1 MAMLTWHYVTRAAY
15 DAADASVKTSDK
27 LYFLSDTK
35 EIYRG
40 TENFTESVIVY
51 STEPTVKAV
60 GKLYVDATTLEG
72 KIWNG
77 SAWTTVIQPVQSTV
91 SADNTNK
98 PVSGAAV
105 TAYVADEIA
114 KVTGSGN
121 LVADVEYVADTKSL
135 TVTMA
140 DKSSDTIQLTGLAVD
155 LDYDKTTGKLMVKD
169 ATGTTVGTGINLDLE
184 RFVSEATYDHAT
196 RTINLKFNDD
206 QEPLAIEIG
215 DLVDTYTAKSGKG
228 VSLTVTGNEFTAEAI
243 VASTAGNM
251 LTLTDA
257 GLFVAATDI
266 SAKADRDVDA
276 VANNVAK
283 FDSNGNPIDSGY
295 TLGGATVAASASA
308 TTLATE
314 AAVAA
319 IRSTLEAD
327 IATKM
332 NKVGTGHEGEI
343 ITADANGDAVASG
356 YKLGGATISDAP
368 DAATAATEAAVVD
381 YVEDYAV
388 AKVDVVA
395 AGAMATTVAAASDTK
410 VTSEK
415 AVVDAMTWKTTV

>member
-1 MAMLTWHYVTRAAY
+1 MLTWHYVTRAAY
-15 DAADASVKTSDK
+15 DAAEASVKTSDK

-40 TENFTESVIVY
+40 TENFTEAVIVY
-51 STEPTVKAV
+51 TTEPSVKAV
-60 GKLYVDATTLEG
+60 GKLYINATTLEG

-77 SAWTTVIQPVQSTV
+77 SAWTTVIQPVQAAIDA
-91 SADNTNK
+91 ADAAK
-98 PVSGAAV
+98 PVSGKA
-105 TAYVADEIA
+105 VADYVGEEIA

-121 LVADVEYVADTKSL
+121 LVADVEYVADSKSL

-140 DKSSDTIQLTGLAVD
+140 DGSSDEIQLTGLAVD
-155 LDYDKTTGKLMVKD
+155 LDYDKATGKLMIKD

-243 VASTAGNM
+243 VATTAGNM
-251 LTLTDA
+251 LQLTDT
-257 GLFVAATDI
+257 GLYVAATDI
-266 SAKADRDVDA
+266 SGKMDKDTDA

-283 FDSNGNPIDSGY
+283 FDSNGNAVDAGY
-295 TLGGATVAASASA
+295 QLGGGTLAASASA
-308 TTLATE
+308 TVLATE

-319 IRSTLEAD
+319 IREALSAD

-332 NKVGTGHEGEI
+332 NKVGAGHEGEI
-343 ITADANGDAVASG
+343 IIANAEGDAEASG
-356 YKLGGATISDAP
+356 YKLGGATLASNP

-381 YVEDYAV
+381 YVEGYAV
-388 AKVDVVA
+388 AKTDVVA
-395 AGAMATTVAAASDTK
+395 AGSMATTVAAASDTK

>member
-1 MAMLTWHYVTRAAY
+1 MLTWHYVTRAAY
-15 DAADASVKTSDK
+15 DAAESSVKTSDK
-27 LYFLSDTK
+27 LFFLSDTK

-40 TENFTESVIVY
+40 TENFTESVILY
-51 STEPTVKAV
+51 SSEPAVKAV
-60 GKLYVDATTLEG
+60 GKLYINSTTLEG

-91 SADNTNK
+91 DAANTNK

-105 TAYVADEIA
+105 TSYVATEIA
-114 KVTGSGN
+114 KVTGSGD
-121 LVADVEYVADTKSL
+121 LVSNVEYVADTKSL
-135 TVTMA
+135 KVSMA
-140 DKSSDTIQLTGLAVD
+140 DGTDDAIQLTGLAVD
-155 LDYDKTTGKLMVKD
+155 LDYDAVTGKIMIKD
-169 ATGTTVGTGINLDLE
+169 ATGKTVGTGINIDLE
-184 RFVSEATYDHAT
+184 RFVSAATYDHDSRKIT
-196 RTINLKFNDD
+196 LSFNDSSD
-206 QEPLAIEIG
+206 PLEIDIG

-243 VASTAGNM
+243 VSTAAGNM
-251 LTLTDA
+251 LSLTDA

-266 SAKADRDVDA
+266 SAKADRDTDA
-276 VANNVAK
+276 VAGNVAK
-283 FDSNGNPIDSGY
+283 FDDNGNAVDAGY

-308 TTLATE
+308 TVLATE

-319 IRSTLEAD
+319 IRDSLSAD

-332 NKVGTGHEGEI
+332 NKVGSGHTGEI
-343 ITADANGDAVASG
+343 IVADANGDASASG
-356 YKLGGATISDAP
+356 YKLGGATLSDTP
-368 DAATAATEAAVVD
+368 NAATAATEVAVVD

-395 AGAMATTVAAASDTK
+395 AGSMATSVAAASDTK

-415 AVVDAMTWKTTV
+415 AVVDAMSWKTTV

>member
-1 MAMLTWHYVTRAAY
+1 MLTWHYVTRAAY
-15 DAADASVKTSDK
+15 DAADASAKTSDK
-27 LYFLSDTK
+27 LFFLSDTK

-51 STEPTVKAV
+51 TTEPTVKAI
-60 GKLYVDATTLEG
+60 GKLYIDATTLEG

-105 TAYVADEIA
+105 TTYVAEEIA

-140 DKSSDTIQLTGLAVD
+140 DKSTDTIQLTGLAVD

-184 RFVSEATYDHAT
+184 RFVSEASYDHNT

-243 VASTAGNM
+243 VATTAGNM
-251 LTLTDA
+251 LSLTDA
-257 GLFVAATDI
+257 GLYVAATDI

-295 TLGGATVAASASA
+295 QLGTGTLAASASA
-308 TTLATE
+308 SVLATE

-319 IRSTLEAD
+319 VRDTLVAS

-332 NKVGTGHEGEI
+332 DKVGAGHENEI
-343 ITADANGDAVASG
+343 IIADAEGNAAASG
-356 YKLGGATISDAP
+356 YKLGGATLAETP

-381 YVEDYAV
+381 YVEGYAV
-388 AKVDVVA
+388 AKTDVVA
-395 AGAMATTVAAASDTK
+395 AGSMATTVAAASDTK